1 MIRRIRHTSNQSF
14 MRFSTQQIRSTEI
27 LMGDFSFYVSPKQKL
42 LINWKTAQSIA
53 NWKHF
58 LFQST
63 GKKLLDSQIYCAQKI
78 WKFAFTLDNSDA
90 LQSAVYSFAI
100 STETV
105 LNRSRKIVWKLHLL
119 FVTSLIQF
127 WPRFIRV
134 SVHSIFVHLSL
145 ALKFV
150 SPFFSLSLLLHSD
163 KTSTIIVL
171 GVLKTHIYELP
182 WFSNH
187 TTHVQFGRATLIRFI
202 PEKWLRFFSN
212 IFMKHKIRSY
222 FTFRTLKNREKE
234 KPSFS
239 GSSPYWYRNC
249 TEFKVKLVH
258 NKYSSNHV
266 RAVNGGAKFLF
277 VMHTNMDVRECVCVW
292 GSMYWCKR

>member
-150 SPFFSLSLLLHSD
+150 SPFF
-163 KTSTIIVL
+163 
-171 GVLKTHIYELP
+171 
-182 WFSNH
+182 
-187 TTHVQFGRATLIRFI
+187 
-202 PEKWLRFFSN
+202 
-212 IFMKHKIRSY
+212 
-222 FTFRTLKNREKE
+222 FR
-234 KPSFS
+234 
-239 GSSPYWYRNC
+239 
-249 TEFKVKLVH
+249 
-258 NKYSSNHV
+258 
-266 RAVNGGAKFLF
+266 FLF
-277 VMHTNMDVRECVCVW
+277 FFTLTKHPPLLFWGYWKHT
-292 GSMYWCKR
+292 SMNYPDFLITQHTFNLVAQH

>member
-150 SPFFSLSLLLHSD
+150 SPFYFAFSSSSLWQNIHHYCFGG
-163 KTSTIIVL
+163 TEN
-171 GVLKTHIYELP
+171 THL
-182 WFSNH
+182 W
-187 TTHVQFGRATLIRFI
+187 TTLI
-202 PEKWLRFFSN
+202 L
-212 IFMKHKIRSY
+212 
-222 FTFRTLKNREKE
+222 
-234 KPSFS
+234 
-239 GSSPYWYRNC
+239 
-249 TEFKVKLVH
+249 
-258 NKYSSNHV
+258 
-266 RAVNGGAKFLF
+266 
-277 VMHTNMDVRECVCVW
+277 
-292 GSMYWCKR
+292 